1 MSVKLKTASV
11 PNSFGDFHS
20 SIYRSQSALE
30 HRNKPKTSF
39 LDQSAVTAGSK
50 KALYACSRHH
60 GQSHNYAR
68 NQNTPYRLSQNSFS
82 QVQEN
87 ADYETREANMLV
99 QSILNTEQVF
109 IKELDGYL
117 NYIEGRELRKKE
129 LLHKAWTVGV
139 SEPVQD
145 KLQKHVKIHCPSKA
159 EENKKLFL
167 QYLDYCNKKGHVFLE
182 DYDPYEYNPFLL
194 HLNHPKYFKV
204 QIPVLNDPLFKQSHG
219 RMEEDAAILHCI
231 TGETYTHKKP
241 EEIQRPNLPFVS
253 QGRHCV
259 NSTKWI
265 QMPQGDTDSDFRSKS
280 SQRIKGITNSGLL
293 NVWETTV
300 HPASLFEEEMQV
312 CKKRKCPNKQAT
324 VEDIQ
329 CKGTTRTVNSAS

>member
-1 MSVKLKTASV
+1 
-11 PNSFGDFHS
+11 
-20 SIYRSQSALE
+20 
-30 HRNKPKTSF
+30 
-39 LDQSAVTAGSK
+39 
-50 KALYACSRHH
+50 H

-82 QVQEN
+82 QVQVN
-87 ADYETREANMLV
+87 YRWTKP
-99 QSILNTEQVF
+99 ILLHKT
-109 IKELDGYL
+109 L
-117 NYIEGRELRKKE
+117 KKE

-231 TGETYTHKKP
+231 TGH
-241 EEIQRPNLPFVS
+241 
-253 QGRHCV
+253 RH
-259 NSTKWI
+259 
-265 QMPQGDTDSDFRSKS
+265 
-280 SQRIKGITNSGLL
+280 L
-293 NVWETTV
+293 
-300 HPASLFEEEMQV
+300 
-312 CKKRKCPNKQAT
+312 
-324 VEDIQ
+324 
-329 CKGTTRTVNSAS
+329 

>member
-1 MSVKLKTASV
+1 T
-11 PNSFGDFHS
+11 F
-20 SIYRSQSALE
+20 Y
-30 HRNKPKTSF
+30 
-39 LDQSAVTAGSK
+39 
-50 KALYACSRHH
+50 
-60 GQSHNYAR
+60 
-68 NQNTPYRLSQNSFS
+68 
-82 QVQEN
+82 
-87 ADYETREANMLV
+87 YETREANMLV

-109 IKELDGYL
+109 IKLDGYL

-204 QIPVLNDPLFKQSHG
+204 LLNDPLFKQSHG

-231 TGETYTHKKP
+231 TVLSILQKQMLNCAPHTHTQPISHVFTETKVRKNVY
-241 EEIQRPNLPFVS
+241 IASPF
-253 QGRHCV
+253 
-259 NSTKWI
+259 
-265 QMPQGDTDSDFRSKS
+265 
-280 SQRIKGITNSGLL
+280 
-293 NVWETTV
+293 
-300 HPASLFEEEMQV
+300 
-312 CKKRKCPNKQAT
+312 CKRFWKMVMGKLSC
-324 VEDIQ
+324 
-329 CKGTTRTVNSAS
+329 